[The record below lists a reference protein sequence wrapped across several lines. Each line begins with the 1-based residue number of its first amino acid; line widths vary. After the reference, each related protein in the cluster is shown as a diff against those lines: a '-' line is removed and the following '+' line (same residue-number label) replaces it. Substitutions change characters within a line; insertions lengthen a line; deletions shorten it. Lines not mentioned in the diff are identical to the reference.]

1 MQNYKEEIE
10 TKAKAV
16 KTKEDLDNLLNEI
29 TVKDHD
35 YDSIVRACWAA
46 MLGAFNY
53 VNRSPIGGI
62 TGFQA
67 GFIGWAAIM
76 EFMGI
81 KKDSPVRIVEYDKML
96 YPQYL
101 EEFDKT
107 ISQKTWEY
115 LQKEARKNLEKH
127 KSASPRVIEHWQSV
141 VDGKVPFGY
150 EIR

>member
-1 MQNYKEEIE
+1 MQGYKEEIE

-29 TVKDHD
+29 TIKDHD

-53 VNRSPIGGI
+53 VNRSPVGGI
-62 TGFQA
+62 SGFQA
-67 GFIGWAAIM
+67 RFIGCAAIM

-81 KKDSPVRIVEYDKML
+81 KKDSPVRIVQYDNML
-96 YPQYL
+96 YPQYH
-101 EEFDKT
+101 EHFDKI
-107 ISQKTWEY
+107 ISQETWKY
-115 LQKEARKNLEKH
+115 LQEEARKNLEENT
-127 KSASPRVIEHWQSV
+127 SANPRVIQHWQSV
-141 VDGKVPFGY
+141 VNGKVPFGY